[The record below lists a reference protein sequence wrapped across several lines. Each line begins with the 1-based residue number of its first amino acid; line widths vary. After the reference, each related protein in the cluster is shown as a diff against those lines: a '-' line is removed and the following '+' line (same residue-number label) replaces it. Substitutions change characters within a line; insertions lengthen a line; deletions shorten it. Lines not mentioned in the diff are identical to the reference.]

1 MLHALVAVS
10 RTLIYLGVVA
20 FIGAGAM
27 IGGALTR
34 GEFGAVPGPG
44 GDIFGAIGGLLLA
57 SLVFGIAAAIF
68 DMQRSL
74 RVLAE
79 AAREASER

>member
-1 MLHALVAVS
+1 MLQALIAVS
-10 RTLIYLGVVA
+10 RTLIYVGVVA
-20 FIGAGAM
+20 FIGAGAI
-27 IGGALTR
+27 IGGGLTR
-34 GEFGAVPGPG
+34 NDFGGAPGPG
-44 GDIFGAIGGLLLA
+44 GYILGAISGLLLA

-79 AAREASER
+79 AARRTSER